1 MVGRGLAAAPGVD
14 PTTTVGY
21 PEDREAAVGPKLS
34 PAQSRAQHHRSPAAS
49 ESSTGPV
56 AGGGAGFHASSPGT
70 STWWGQWPGGPPA
83 KIPAPSGVD
92 TH

>member
-34 PAQSRAQHHRSPAAS
+34 PAQSRAQHHRSPAVS

-56 AGGGAGFHASSPGT
+56 AGGGGRGSMPPPLEL
-70 STWWGQWPGGPPA
+70 QPGGGSGQVALPPRSQ
-83 KIPAPSGVD
+83 PLVG
-92 TH
+92 